1 MKELLKKGA
10 DSNCK
15 RKARNERDYLFSALH
30 LAAKNNDPK
39 ITQILIKF
47 GANINCVNDRTYLN
61 SNDSE
66 DEYGAFRVSCC
77 TFWDHTYK
85 TPLHLA
91 IINNKIENA
100 CILLLNNAR
109 IDLPEEEYYFRKS
122 LCKSKEMKK
131 ILRY

>member
-1 MKELLKKGA
+1 MFEGAIKKEQIQIVKK
-10 DSNCK
+10 
-15 RKARNERDYLFSALH
+15 KARNNRDYLFSALH

-77 TFWDHTYK
+77 TF
-85 TPLHLA
+85 
-91 IINNKIENA
+91 
-100 CILLLNNAR
+100 
-109 IDLPEEEYYFRKS
+109 
-122 LCKSKEMKK
+122 
-131 ILRY
+131 